1 MEEARREPDLP
12 VCMYAALVCVLVF
25 FLLMLTLCL
34 LDRCIVCIAVVC
46 SLSQHITYVF
56 VELPGRSPG

>member
-12 VCMYAALVCVLVF
+12 VCMYAALVCVF
-25 FLLMLTLCL
+25 CFLLMLMLHL
-34 LDRCIVCIAVVC
+34 LDRYIVCIVVVC
-46 SLSQHITYVF
+46 SLSQRITYVF